1 MKRPLRF
8 LTFYREPRLAIKY
21 EVNRLV
27 NLTLKLSMDKCQR
40 KKSNFQNVMR
50 KLHKSQVKT
59 QVKDFD
65 LQERKTRTA
74 VEALTV
80 SQSQFADNENIEFLN
95 FIFKHHIFH
104 IYMTLCSALDSHV
117 IHHNLC

>member
-1 MKRPLRF
+1 MKISLEF
-8 LTFYREPRLAIKY
+8 LIFYRMPRLTIKY
-21 EVNRLV
+21 GVNSLV
-27 NLTLKLSMDKCQR
+27 NSTLKLSMGKCQR

-80 SQSQFADNENIEFLN
+80 SQSQFADNENIEF
-95 FIFKHHIFH
+95 
-104 IYMTLCSALDSHV
+104 
-117 IHHNLC
+117 